1 MAGGQSEWCRY
12 TIIPRP
18 NFHMASALPA
28 AESSTPKLFLVGKGD
43 HPVRRLELPANSHP
57 KMENLPRKK
66 QSMTKVKKE

>member
-1 MAGGQSEWCRY
+1 
-12 TIIPRP
+12 
-18 NFHMASALPA
+18 MASALPA

-66 QSMTKVKKE
+66 QSMTKMKKE